1 MKDFIIT
8 KYDTLKYLFGAL
20 LLCFCLLVFRIKTTH
35 DFFGLFL
42 IWNLFLAF
50 VPLGIAWYLQH
61 KKSHINSVL
70 KYALLVL
77 WLLFLP
83 NAPYVITDLI
93 HLAYSPLNW
102 FIYDGI
108 TIAVFALL
116 SLYFGFQSL
125 IEVRKLFKPEIAE
138 ARLNIFTAGILILCG
153 FGIYLGRVVR
163 FNSWDLITNPLD
175 VFSTIGHYLINPI
188 ENKSVWLFTL
198 GFGIFLN
205 FFFFLFKMWQQNGL
219 LTKSYTS

>member
-20 LLCFCLLVFRIKTTH
+20 LLCLCLLVFRIKATH

-108 TIAVFALL
+108 TIAAFALF

-125 IEVRKLFKPEIAE
+125 IEVRKLFKPQIAE
-138 ARLNIFTAGILILCG
+138 ARLNIFTSGVLILCG

>member
-1 MKDFIIT
+1 MKDFILN
-8 KYDTLKYLFGAL
+8 KYNTLKYLFGAL
-20 LLCFCLLVFRIKTTH
+20 LLCFFLLVFRIKTTH

-42 IWNLFLAF
+42 VWNLFLAF
-50 VPLGIAWYLQH
+50 VPLGIAWYVQH
-61 KKSHINSVL
+61 RGTQLNSIS
-70 KYALLVL
+70 KYTLLVL

-93 HLAYSPLNW
+93 HLSYSPSNW

-108 TIAVFALL
+108 TIGVFALL

-125 IEVRKLFKPEIAE
+125 IEVRKLFKTKIAE
-138 ARLNIFTAGILILCG
+138 TWLNTLTAGVLILCG

-175 VFSTIGHYLINPI
+175 LFGTIGLYLINPI
-188 ENKSVWLFTL
+188 EHKSVWIFTL

-205 FFFFLFKMWQQNGL
+205 FSFFLFRTGKHRL
-219 LTKSYTS
+219 LTKSYTF

>member
-8 KYDTLKYLFGAL
+8 KYDTLKYLFGTL

-50 VPLGIAWYLQH
+50 VPLGISWYLQH

-83 NAPYVITDLI
+83 NAQYVITDLI

-138 ARLNIFTAGILILCG
+138 ARLNIFTSGVLILCG

-175 VFSTIGHYLINPI
+175 LFSTIGHYLINPI

-205 FFFFLFKMWQQNGL
+205 FSFFLFKMWQQNGL

>member
-20 LLCFCLLVFRIKTTH
+20 LLCLCLLVFRIKATQ
-35 DFFGLFL
+35 DLFGLFL
-42 IWNLFLAF
+42 VWNLFLAF
-50 VPLGIAWYLQH
+50 VPLGISWYLQH

-93 HLAYSPLNW
+93 HLAYRPLNW

-108 TIAVFALL
+108 TIAAFALF

-138 ARLNIFTAGILILCG
+138 ARLNIFTSGVLILCG

-175 VFSTIGHYLINPI
+175 LFSTIGHYLINPI

-205 FFFFLFKMWQQNGL
+205 FSFFLFKMWQQNGL

>member
-20 LLCFCLLVFRIKTTH
+20 LLCLCLLVFRNKATH

-42 IWNLFLAF
+42 VWNLFLAF
-50 VPLGIAWYLQH
+50 VPLGIAWYMQH
-61 KKSHINSVL
+61 RNTHLNSIS
-70 KYALLVL
+70 KYVLLVL

-108 TIAVFALL
+108 TITAFAFL

-125 IEVRKLFKPEIAE
+125 IEVRKLFKTELAE
-138 ARLNIFTAGILILCG
+138 ARLNIFTAGVLILCG

-175 VFSTIGHYLINPI
+175 LFSTIGHYFINPI

-198 GFGIFLN
+198 GFGFFLN
-205 FFFFLFKMWQQNGL
+205 FSFFLFKTWKHRL
-219 LTKSYTS
+219 LTKSYTV

>member
-1 MKDFIIT
+1 MKDFILN
-8 KYDTLKYLFGAL
+8 KYNTLKYLFGAL
-20 LLCFCLLVFRIKTTH
+20 LLCFFLLVFRIKTTH

-42 IWNLFLAF
+42 VWNLFLAF
-50 VPLGIAWYLQH
+50 VPLGIAWYVQH
-61 KKSHINSVL
+61 RGTQLNSIS
-70 KYALLVL
+70 KYTLLVL

-83 NAPYVITDLI
+83 NAPYVITDVI
-93 HLAYSPLNW
+93 HLSYSPSNW

-108 TIAVFALL
+108 TIGTFALL

-125 IEVRKLFKPEIAE
+125 IEVRKLFKSELAE
-138 ARLNIFTAGILILCG
+138 TWLNALTMGVLILCG

-175 VFSTIGHYLINPI
+175 LLSTISLYLINPI
-188 ENKSVWLFTL
+188 EHKSVWMFTL

-205 FFFFLFKMWQQNGL
+205 FGFFLFKTWKHRL
-219 LTKSYTS
+219 LTKLYSF

>member
-1 MKDFIIT
+1 MKDFILN
-8 KYDTLKYLFGAL
+8 KYNTLKYLFGAL
-20 LLCFCLLVFRIKTTH
+20 LLCFFLLVFRIKTTH

-108 TIAVFALL
+108 TIAAFALF

-125 IEVRKLFKPEIAE
+125 IEVRKLFKPQIAE
-138 ARLNIFTAGILILCG
+138 ARLNIFTSGVLILCG

>member
-1 MKDFIIT
+1 MKDFILN
-8 KYDTLKYLFGAL
+8 KYNTLKYLFGAL
-20 LLCFCLLVFRIKTTH
+20 LLCFFLLVFRIKTTH

-42 IWNLFLAF
+42 VWNLFLAF
-50 VPLGIAWYLQH
+50 VPLGVAWYMQH
-61 KKSHINSVL
+61 RGTQLNSIS
-70 KYALLVL
+70 KYTLLVL

-83 NAPYVITDLI
+83 NAPYVITDVI
-93 HLAYSPLNW
+93 HLSYSPSNW

-108 TIAVFALL
+108 TIGVFALL

-125 IEVRKLFKPEIAE
+125 IEVRKLFKTEIAE
-138 ARLNIFTAGILILCG
+138 TWLNALTVGVLILCG

-175 VFSTIGHYLINPI
+175 LFGTIRSYLINPI
-188 ENKSVWLFTL
+188 EHKGVWIFTL

-205 FFFFLFKMWQQNGL
+205 FSFFLFKTGKHRL
-219 LTKSYTS
+219 LTKSYTF

>member
-1 MKDFIIT
+1 MKDFILN
-8 KYDTLKYLFGAL
+8 KYNTLKYLFGAL
-20 LLCFCLLVFRIKTTH
+20 LLCFFLLVFRIKTTH

-42 IWNLFLAF
+42 VWNLFLAF
-50 VPLGIAWYLQH
+50 VPLGVAWYVQH
-61 KKSHINSVL
+61 RNTHLNSIS
-70 KYALLVL
+70 KFALLVL

-83 NAPYVITDLI
+83 NAPYVITDVI
-93 HLAYSPLNW
+93 HLSYSPSNW

-108 TIAVFALL
+108 TIGVFALL

-125 IEVRKLFKPEIAE
+125 IEVRKLFKTEIAE
-138 ARLNIFTAGILILCG
+138 TWLNALTVGVLILCG

-175 VFSTIGHYLINPI
+175 LFSTIGLYLINPI
-188 ENKSVWLFTL
+188 EHKSVWIFTL

-205 FFFFLFKMWQQNGL
+205 FGFFLFRTWKHRL
-219 LTKSYTS
+219 LTKSYTF

>member
-1 MKDFIIT
+1 MKDFILN
-8 KYDTLKYLFGAL
+8 KYNTLKYLFGAL
-20 LLCFCLLVFRIKTTH
+20 LLCFFLLVFRIKTTH

-42 IWNLFLAF
+42 VWNLFLAF
-50 VPLGIAWYLQH
+50 VPLGVAWYLQH
-61 KKSHINSVL
+61 RGTRLNSIS

-83 NAPYVITDLI
+83 NAPYVITDVI
-93 HLAYSPLNW
+93 HLSYSPSNW
-102 FIYDGI
+102 LIYDGI
-108 TIAVFALL
+108 TIAAFAFL

-125 IEVRKLFKPEIAE
+125 IEVRKLFKTELAE
-138 ARLNIFTAGILILCG
+138 SWLNTLTAGVLILCG

-175 VFSTIGHYLINPI
+175 LFSTIGHYLINPI
-188 ENKSVWLFTL
+188 ENKSVWLFTI

-205 FFFFLFKMWQQNGL
+205 FGFFLFKMWKQNRL
-219 LTKSYTS
+219 LTKSYTI

>member
-8 KYDTLKYLFGAL
+8 KYDTLKYPFGAL

-61 KKSHINSVL
+61 KRLHINSVL

-83 NAPYVITDLI
+83 NAPYVITDVI
-93 HLAYSPLNW
+93 HLSYSPSNW

-108 TIAVFALL
+108 TIGVFAVL

-125 IEVRKLFKPEIAE
+125 IEVRKLFKTEIAE
-138 ARLNIFTAGILILCG
+138 GWLNALTVGVLILCG

-175 VFSTIGHYLINPI
+175 LFGTISSYLINPI
-188 ENKSVWLFTL
+188 ENKSVWLFTIA
-198 GFGIFLN
+198 FGIFLN
-205 FFFFLFKMWQQNGL
+205 FSFFLFKMWQQNGL
-219 LTKSYTS
+219 LTKSHTS

>member
-1 MKDFIIT
+1 MKDFILN
-8 KYDTLKYLFGAL
+8 KYNTLKYLFGAL
-20 LLCFCLLVFRIKTTH
+20 LLCFFLLVFRIKTTH

-108 TIAVFALL
+108 TIAAFALF

-138 ARLNIFTAGILILCG
+138 ARLNIFTSGVLILCG

>member
-20 LLCFCLLVFRIKTTH
+20 LLCLCLLVFRIKATQ
-35 DFFGLFL
+35 DLFGLFL

-61 KKSHINSVL
+61 KRLHINSVL

-83 NAPYVITDLI
+83 NAPYVITDVI
-93 HLAYSPLNW
+93 HLSYSPLNW

-108 TIAVFALL
+108 TIAAFAFL

-125 IEVRKLFKPEIAE
+125 IEVRKLFKTELAE
-138 ARLNIFTAGILILCG
+138 SWLNILTAGVLILCG
-153 FGIYLGRVVR
+153 FGIYLGRIVR

-175 VFSTIGHYLINPI
+175 LFSTIGHYLINPI
-188 ENKSVWLFTL
+188 ENKSVWQFTL

-205 FFFFLFKMWQQNGL
+205 FSFLLFKMWKQNRL
-219 LTKSYTS
+219 STKSYTI

>member
-1 MKDFIIT
+1 MKDFILN
-8 KYDTLKYLFGAL
+8 KYNTLKYLFGAL
-20 LLCFCLLVFRIKTTH
+20 LLCFFLLVFRIKTTH

-42 IWNLFLAF
+42 VWNLFLAF
-50 VPLGIAWYLQH
+50 VPLGIAWYVQH
-61 KKSHINSVL
+61 RGTQLNSIS

-83 NAPYVITDLI
+83 NAPYVITDVT
-93 HLAYSPLNW
+93 HLSYSPSNW

-108 TIAVFALL
+108 TIGIFALL

-125 IEVRKLFKPEIAE
+125 IEVRKLFKTAIAE
-138 ARLNIFTAGILILCG
+138 TWLNTSTAGVLILCG

-175 VFSTIGHYLINPI
+175 LFGTISSYLIHPI
-188 ENKSVWLFTL
+188 ENKSVWMFTL

-205 FFFFLFKMWQQNGL
+205 FAFFLFKTWKHSL
-219 LTKSYTS
+219 LTKSYTF

>member
-20 LLCFCLLVFRIKTTH
+20 LLCLCLLVFRIKTTH

-108 TIAVFALL
+108 TITAFAFL

-138 ARLNIFTAGILILCG
+138 ARLNIFTSGVLILCG

-175 VFSTIGHYLINPI
+175 LFSTIGHYFINPI

-205 FFFFLFKMWQQNGL
+205 FSFFLFKMWKQNRL
-219 LTKSYTS
+219 LTKSYTI

>member
-1 MKDFIIT
+1 MKNFILN
-8 KYDTLKYLFGAL
+8 KYNTLKYLFGAL
-20 LLCFCLLVFRIKTTH
+20 LLCFFLLVFRIKTTH

-42 IWNLFLAF
+42 VWNLFLAF
-50 VPLGIAWYLQH
+50 VPLGIAWYVQH
-61 KKSHINSVL
+61 REMRLSSVSTNT
-70 KYALLVL
+70 LLVL

-83 NAPYVITDLI
+83 NAPYVITDLV
-93 HLAYSPLNW
+93 HLSYSPSNW

-108 TIAVFALL
+108 TIGIFALL

-125 IEVRKLFKPEIAE
+125 IVVRKLFKTELAE
-138 ARLNIFTAGILILCG
+138 AWLNTLTASVLILCG

-175 VFSTIGHYLINPI
+175 LFGTISSYLINPI
-188 ENKSVWLFTL
+188 ENISVWMFTL

-205 FFFFLFKMWQQNGL
+205 FAFFLFKTWKQSL
-219 LTKSYTS
+219 LTKSYTF

>member
-20 LLCFCLLVFRIKTTH
+20 LLCLCLLVFRIKTTH

-61 KKSHINSVL
+61 KRSHINSVL

-83 NAPYVITDLI
+83 NAPYVITDVI
-93 HLAYSPLNW
+93 HLSYSPLNW

-108 TIAVFALL
+108 TIAAFALL

-125 IEVRKLFKPEIAE
+125 TEMRKLFKTELAE
-138 ARLNIFTAGILILCG
+138 SWLNILTAVVFILCC

-175 VFSTIGHYLINPI
+175 LFSTIGHYLINPI

-205 FFFFLFKMWQQNGL
+205 FSFFLFKMWKQNRL
-219 LTKSYTS
+219 PTKS